1 MKILNSGYSINPTNY
16 NKPTP
21 KWVKLVAD
29 ALLLVSAVIV
39 FLPEV
44 PATKWIM
51 FGGAAAKLLSKF
63 ITDHIEETNAVI
75 ITKDPVV

>member
-1 MKILNSGYSINPTNY
+1 MEIANSGYSIHPANY

-29 ALLLVSAVIV
+29 GLLVLSAMVV

-51 FGGAAAKLLSKF
+51 FGGAAAKLISKF
-63 ITDHIEETNAVI
+63 ITDHLPETKVEEEQV
-75 ITKDPVV
+75 